1 MQTKTLL
8 LLANGFEIFEASVF
22 IDVLGW
28 NRVEGDQTTE
38 LVICGFQ
45 REIKGTF
52 GVTLIADVLLDEID
66 IADYDAL
73 AIPGGFETFKFYDQS
88 YSDQFTSIIRQFND
102 LKKPIAS
109 ICTGALPIGKS
120 GALKGRNG
128 TTYNQGG
135 VRQKQLKEWGVS
147 VQNEPI
153 VVDNNIIT
161 SWNPSTAVDV
171 AFTLLE
177 RLTSKEQAKYVR
189 GLMGFE

>member
-8 LLANGFEIFEASVF
+8 LLANGFEIFEAGVF

-52 GVTLIADVLLDEID
+52 GVTLIADVLIDEID
-66 IADYDAL
+66 IVDYDAL

-88 YSDQFTSIIRQFND
+88 YSEQFTSIIRQFND

-120 GALKGRNG
+120 GALKAHDREMERQQHVYESLRNSG
-128 TTYNQGG
+128 
-135 VRQKQLKEWGVS
+135 
-147 VQNEPI
+147 
-153 VVDNNIIT
+153 
-161 SWNPSTAVDV
+161 
-171 AFTLLE
+171 FTDRAE
-177 RLTSKEQAKYVR
+177 ACRMDGSKC
-189 GLMGFE
+189 

>member
-28 NRVEGDQTTE
+28 NRVEGDKTTE

-52 GVTLIADVLLDEID
+52 GVTLIADVLIDEID
-66 IADYDAL
+66 VADYDAL
-73 AIPGGFETFKFYDQS
+73 AIPGGFEEFQFYNQS
-88 YSDQFTSIIRQFND
+88 YSDRFTSIIRQFND
-102 LKKPIAS
+102 RKKPIAS

-120 GALKGRNG
+120 GALKGRKG

-135 VRQKQLKEWGVS
+135 VRQKQLGEWGVS

-153 VVDNNIIT
+153 VVDQNIIT
-161 SWNPSTAVDV
+161 SWNPSTAVEV
-171 AFTLLE
+171 AFKLLE
-177 RLTSKEQAKYVR
+177 RLTSEEQAKYVKS
-189 GLMGFE
+189 LMGF